1 MLCSD
6 RAVRFSSRVSIISDQ
21 KMGCLV
27 ELVIL
32 LILLTNSHGL
42 GIRVAPLGFVN
53 FTQVSSF
60 AANSSCNATE
70 EKRGIPTG
78 ADPLHNR

>member
-1 MLCSD
+1 
-6 RAVRFSSRVSIISDQ
+6 
-21 KMGCLV
+21 MGGLV

-42 GIRVAPLGFVN
+42 GIRVAPLGFAN

-60 AANSSCNATE
+60 AASSSSCNASCNATE